1 MMGLSKTH
9 KALVDFVHSLPLSV
23 CEQFETELLKMGN
36 AINKLERARND
47 LSSAE
52 CSIRVILELL
62 DAADTRQFKA
72 SDLHCVLV
80 PLHMKTSDAF
90 DHFDEA

>member
-9 KALVDFVHSLPLSV
+9 KALVDFVHSLPASA
-23 CEQFETELLKMGN
+23 CDQFETELLKMSN
-36 AINKLERARND
+36 LINRLEKSRSD

-52 CSIRVILELL
+52 CSLRVILELL

-72 SDLHCVLV
+72 SDLHCLLV
-80 PLHMKTSDAF
+80 PLYMKISDAF
-90 DHFDEA
+90 NRFDEA